1 MGTRIHAF
9 KGRFGKFDTYTSSVS
24 TQVLPEMFRDYFENA
39 VLEEDPQMRAQRAL
53 DMAHVKRILSY
64 LERSVRAF
72 GSPVATAKVVS
83 VKDCPHVPGLVEV
96 ELDDLY
102 LVDGQKRVKACISR
116 VEKDPEWNETTP
128 LHIVATTC
136 LRDKQQLFSSINS
149 TSAKVSPSL
158 NSIYDHANPLSVFI
172 PANFPAAVLECE
184 KSTVSKSSA
193 KLVTPSIAK
202 EAISILFGT
211 TQKQLS
217 LLPLEKMESGWDRWH
232 PYMTELWRVYETLSQ
247 NAGGLPALR
256 EVSILPHNVG
266 FLAIVRLF
274 PLMASPDQLW
284 KLVDLERDGLTSRA
298 SGLWDDRCVMLG
310 SIKKSGNSVAMTA
323 AMLGTQLKLDLD
335 DNLKLHL

>member
-1 MGTRIHAF
+1 MAIRIHAF
-9 KGRFGKFDTYTSSVS
+9 KGRFGCFDTYTSAVS

-39 VLEEDPQMRAQRAL
+39 VQEEDPRMRAQRIL
-53 DMAHVKRILSY
+53 DMSHVKRIVAY
-64 LERSVRAF
+64 LDRNVRAF

-83 VKDCPHVPGLVEV
+83 VKDCPHAPGLVEV
-96 ELDDLY
+96 ELDELY
-102 LVDGQKRVKACISR
+102 LVDGQKRVKACITR
-116 VEKDPEWNETTP
+116 VESEPDWDESIP
-128 LHIVATTC
+128 LQIVATDR

-184 KSTVSKSSA
+184 KSTVSKSSL
-193 KLVTPSIAK
+193 KLVTPSIVK

-217 LLPLEKMESGWDRWH
+217 SLSLEKMESGWDRWH

-274 PLMASPDQLW
+274 PLMVSPDQLW

-298 SGLWDDRCVMLG
+298 SGFWDDRCVMMG
-310 SIKKSGNSVAMTA
+310 AIKKSGNSVAMTA

-335 DNLKLHL
+335 DNLKLYL